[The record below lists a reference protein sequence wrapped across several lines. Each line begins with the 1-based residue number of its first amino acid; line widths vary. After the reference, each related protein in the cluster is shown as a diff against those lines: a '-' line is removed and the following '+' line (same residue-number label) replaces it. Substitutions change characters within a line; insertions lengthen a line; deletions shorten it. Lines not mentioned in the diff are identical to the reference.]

1 MADNQHYVIDDGQ
14 NKIPGYTKT
23 EVDELIESG
32 AKAWSGTQAEYNAL
46 KQAGLLQ
53 PRSLYI
59 ITDAANLN
67 GTAADLSFDGSTTT
81 TKQKID
87 AKQDLI
93 SNQQA
98 TIDSTKWSSKTANR
112 EIKAAKYGNV
122 VSLYMVFSL
131 SEALNA
137 NEAIISGGGIPPSYY
152 GNEIQVP
159 ITCVSGSNAGKT
171 GRVRITNTG
180 AITDW
185 YSQSGLFAAN
195 NTFLLNACYI
205 TTA

>member
-67 GTAADLSFDGSTTT
+67 GTAADLSFDGSATT
-81 TKQKID
+81 TKQAIDNKIGMDMTPLYTNSSYVPAGGHIDLLEKPSLFRFLLVRFQTNAEFCTQLINSNDTTSSFSQTIMANSTSGQVTYPLSYNATMQGKID
-87 AKQDLI
+87 NTNSRIDII
-93 SNQQA
+93 SNVY
-98 TIDSTKWSSKTANR
+98 N
-112 EIKAAKYGNV
+112 
-122 VSLYMVFSL
+122 
-131 SEALNA
+131 NA
-137 NEAIISGGGIPPSYY
+137 NYQI
-152 GNEIQVP
+152 
-159 ITCVSGSNAGKT
+159 
-171 GRVRITNTG
+171 RITNVWG
-180 AITDW
+180 V
-185 YSQSGLFAAN
+185 SRK
-195 NTFLLNACYI
+195 
-205 TTA
+205 

>member
-67 GTAADLSFDGSTTT
+67 GTAADLSFDGTATT
-81 TKQKID
+81 TKQAIDNKIGMDMTPLYTNSKYVPAGGHIDLSAKPSLFRWLLIRFQTNAEFCTQLINTNDTTMSFSQTIMANGTSGQVTYPLAYNATLQGKID
-87 AKQDLI
+87 DTNSRI
-93 SNQQA
+93 N
-98 TIDSTKWSSKTANR
+98 I
-112 EIKAAKYGNV
+112 
-122 VSLYMVFSL
+122 L
-131 SEALNA
+131 SDFYNNPNYQL
-137 NEAIISGGGIPPSYY
+137 
-152 GNEIQVP
+152 
-159 ITCVSGSNAGKT
+159 
-171 GRVRITNTG
+171 RITNVWG
-180 AITDW
+180 V
-185 YSQSGLFAAN
+185 SRK
-195 NTFLLNACYI
+195 
-205 TTA
+205 